1 MPIFSSLVKIGIGIG
16 IGLKLANTIA
26 LWYYIR

>member
-1 MPIFSSLVKIGIGIG
+1 MPILLSLAKIGIGLG